1 MVLPE
6 IEEEVDDAS
15 GRRAS
20 KLSLTSLLLD
30 STNLVTGI
38 SNPSIGNTQTNN
50 RRSLP
55 DGGVSSSYNQINE
68 RKNTKADQLNY
79 HPGSWRNGSGPT
91 QTEGGNGFHTTGP
104 SGLIKY

>member
-1 MVLPE
+1 M
-6 IEEEVDDAS
+6 IA
-15 GRRAS
+15 G
-20 KLSLTSLLLD
+20 
-30 STNLVTGI
+30 
-38 SNPSIGNTQTNN
+38 
-50 RRSLP
+50 RSLP

-104 SGLIKY
+104 SGTTRG